1 MTYSRDIHGGDMDLE
16 SCLGRHEVA
25 RSNMGDTEDRAE
37 PQGHVTAGDRAP
49 HEHVVTSPAP
59 SERRVLDHLASP
71 VLGESVSMYEREGE
85 RSEDMRL
92 YENILDRV
100 QRLLAAG
107 DNKENMEA
115 ANVAQEE
122 NQNGGVKE
130 VDQQAA
136 TWDRLRQ
143 LGVSFISPGDLG
155 SASTGQD
162 TLWLPQARVPD
173 SQPRLHTP
181 DASLAMNDLAL
192 KYLTDAELGQLAVV
206 HQPKDKQKGELTDAS
221 ITYFNQF
228 LITGDGRGHIDFS
241 LASHQFLAKYGHQ
254 QLHQQ
259 HQQHQQQ
266 QQIQPQPTTNRSEP
280 RRTPS
285 PYAPGQYQAIP
296 EEPQQ
301 PRLQNPILNGPQF
314 QRILDISAIRQQS
327 KLL

>member
-1 MTYSRDIHGGDMDLE
+1 
-16 SCLGRHEVA
+16 
-25 RSNMGDTEDRAE
+25 
-37 PQGHVTAGDRAP
+37 
-49 HEHVVTSPAP
+49 
-59 SERRVLDHLASP
+59 
-71 VLGESVSMYEREGE
+71 MYEREGE

-122 NQNGGVKE
+122 NQSGGVKE

-206 HQPKDKQKGELTDAS
+206 HQPKDKQKGDAS
-221 ITYFNQF
+221 ITYLKHIFNHRRRQ
-228 LITGDGRGHIDFS
+228 R
-241 LASHQFLAKYGHQ
+241 SH
-254 QLHQQ
+254 
-259 HQQHQQQ
+259 
-266 QQIQPQPTTNRSEP
+266 
-280 RRTPS
+280 
-285 PYAPGQYQAIP
+285 
-296 EEPQQ
+296 
-301 PRLQNPILNGPQF
+301 
-314 QRILDISAIRQQS
+314 
-327 KLL
+327 

>member
-1 MTYSRDIHGGDMDLE
+1 M
-16 SCLGRHEVA
+16 
-25 RSNMGDTEDRAE
+25 AE
-37 PQGHVTAGDRAP
+37 
-49 HEHVVTSPAP
+49 E
-59 SERRVLDHLASP
+59 LAHQ
-71 VLGESVSMYEREGE
+71 EAGE

-122 NQNGGVKE
+122 NQSGGVKE

-181 DASLAMNDLAL
+181 DASLAMNDFAL
-192 KYLTDAELGQLAVV
+192 KYDIKEL
-206 HQPKDKQKGELTDAS
+206 P
-221 ITYFNQF
+221 
-228 LITGDGRGHIDFS
+228 LI
-241 LASHQFLAKYGHQ
+241 
-254 QLHQQ
+254 
-259 HQQHQQQ
+259 
-266 QQIQPQPTTNRSEP
+266 
-280 RRTPS
+280 
-285 PYAPGQYQAIP
+285 AII
-296 EEPQQ
+296 E
-301 PRLQNPILNGPQF
+301 NSFTILN
-314 QRILDISAIRQQS
+314 L
-327 KLL
+327 